1 MLLLTKY
8 IEVVFFYKILYTR
21 DVSICRINPFHFWEL
36 FFFEVL
42 RNDSIFQV
50 LFCSS
55 YIKINFRI
63 AESVPSVLQN
73 SAD

>member
-1 MLLLTKY
+1 MFQFVEL
-8 IEVVFFYKILYTR
+8 IRFIF
-21 DVSICRINPFHFWEL
+21 EL

-63 AESVPSVLQN
+63 AESVPSVMQYY
-73 SAD
+73 AD

>member
-1 MLLLTKY
+1 MLLFTKY
-8 IEVVFFYKILYTR
+8 IEVMFFYKILYTR
-21 DVSICRINPFHFWEL
+21 YVSICRINPFHFWEL
-36 FFFEVL
+36 FFCEVL

-55 YIKINFRI
+55 YIKINFQI